1 MTDLDAL
8 IRSVL
13 ADREVTYE
21 RVDEGVLVVNL
32 KGEHKLSTN
41 LLLQVG
47 AHSLLLEAFVARHPD
62 ENHEAFYRFLLERNA
77 RLYGV
82 HFAVDHL
89 GDVYL
94 VGRIPLHAVT
104 EDELDRLLGCVLEYS
119 DSTFDQAPEIGFGSA
134 IRREWAWRTSRGEP
148 VDNLRAF
155 ARFTDP
161 DAPRGPA
168 ARP

>member
-21 RVDEGVLVVNL
+21 RVEEGVLVVNL

-47 AHSLLLEAFVARHPD
+47 AHSLLLEAFVVRHPD

-119 DSTFDQAPEIGFGSA
+119 DSTFDQALEIGFGSA

-155 ARFTDP
+155 ARFADP
-161 DAPRGPA
+161 DARRGPA
-168 ARP
+168 TRP